1 MKFGLHL
8 DHYIMLTEIL
18 MRIHLQ
24 WHTEMSLNIH
34 VDSVVS
40 KHFKV
45 DVALGRVG
53 VATEGRTSQLGGSD
67 GMLVE
72 NFELLDS
79 IYS

>member
-34 VDSVVS
+34 VNLNRSTTLR
-40 KHFKV
+40 KTQPF
-45 DVALGRVG
+45 L
-53 VATEGRTSQLGGSD
+53 
-67 GMLVE
+67 
-72 NFELLDS
+72 
-79 IYS
+79 